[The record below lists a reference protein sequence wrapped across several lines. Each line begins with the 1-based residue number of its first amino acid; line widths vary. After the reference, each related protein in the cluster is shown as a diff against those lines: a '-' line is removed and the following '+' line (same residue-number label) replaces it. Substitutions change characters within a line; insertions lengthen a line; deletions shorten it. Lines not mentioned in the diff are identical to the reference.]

1 MASAVKTDS
10 AVSFVR
16 FPDVNWSH
24 APKNKKRR
32 RAGATDESWV
42 IPEGFLKCSSAAD
55 VEAAVTAHW
64 SDPRP
69 PMKSVSVPPK
79 YFSKRF
85 VLWTHFPMHLD
96 DSPWGP
102 VMDAVGW
109 YSVTPECIAIHAAR
123 RLAGLATAMRGSRE
137 CDEVPDAAP
146 VNGHV
151 ILDLFCGCG
160 GDAIAAAR
168 SDGIH
173 HVIAVE
179 RDPIRLAA
187 AAHNAVV
194 YGVGS
199 RLTFLLGDAVLLLC
213 KALAA
218 AKASQQLSGLQS
230 PTLFVFIPTPPSPD
244 PVVASA
250 GGRDEHPRICAIE
263 DIACTFASLHMPPK
277 PSEGGRWLAISAVYL
292 APPWGGVDYRRVGD
306 SQPASGASVGFSLS
320 CDVCI
325 ESSFAD
331 ELCALLA
338 VSIPRVSSAAAAESA
353 KPPPVATGSSNV
365 NGACILSSALVLSRD
380 VGVFLP
386 RSALRAEILAEVSSA
401 SVIAA
406 DFFSRCGSPSA
417 AAAHTES
424 PSAPVVSI
432 EELFLGGAQ
441 HPTGI
446 MVYVS
451 GLEQGLA
458 AAVAPAE
465 CKDVSKAPV
474 QVEPSSAVP
483 VLPVTACARSTT
495 TGTDRT

>member
-1 MASAVKTDS
+1 MTPVAVPS
-10 AVSFVR
+10 
-16 FPDVNWSH
+16 
-24 APKNKKRR
+24 
-32 RAGATDESWV
+32 
-42 IPEGFLKCSSAAD
+42 
-55 VEAAVTAHW
+55 
-64 SDPRP
+64 
-69 PMKSVSVPPK
+69 K

-85 VLWTHFPMHLD
+85 VLWTRFPTHLD

-109 YSVTPECIAIHAAR
+109 YSVTPECVAIHAAR
-123 RLAGLATAMRGSRE
+123 RLAGRATATRGSRV
-137 CDEVPDAAP
+137 CDGGEVPDAAP
-146 VNGHV
+146 VSGHV

-194 YGVGS
+194 YGVVS

-218 AKASQQLSGLQS
+218 AKASRELSGL
-230 PTLFVFIPTPPSPD
+230 PNPCLFVFIPNPPSESPD
-244 PVVASA
+244 PMVAAS
-250 GGRDEHPRICAIE
+250 GDWVERPRICAIE
-263 DIACTFASLHMPPK
+263 DIACAFASLHVPPK
-277 PSEGGRWLAISAVYL
+277 PIGGGRWLAISAVYL
-292 APPWGGVDYRRVGD
+292 APPWGGVDYRRLGD
-306 SQPASGASVGFSLS
+306 SRGDAARATSGESVGFSLS
-320 CDVCI
+320 NDVCI

-331 ELCALLA
+331 ELRAFLEVPKPPA
-338 VSIPRVSSAAAAESA
+338 FPATAAESA
-353 KPPPVATGSSNV
+353 ILPSVASSTV

-380 VGVFLP
+380 IGVFLP
-386 RSALRAEILAEVSSA
+386 RSALRAEVFSEVSSA

-417 AAAHTES
+417 TTALNES
-424 PSAPVVSI
+424 PAPVVSF

-451 GLEQGLA
+451 GRGQGQA
-458 AAVAPAE
+458 AAVAPTPCE
-465 CKDVSKAPV
+465 GVSRAPV
-474 QVEPSSAVP
+474 EPARMLP
-483 VLPVTACARSTT
+483 VLPVTTCGTSTSS
-495 TGTDRT
+495 TDRT